1 MFGRFFQIVI
11 HTYMQAIQ
19 VSFYQNKNVTDIET
33 VLHKEF
39 ANICD
44 WFVDNELSIHF
55 GDDKPKCILQR

>member
-1 MFGRFFQIVI
+1 
-11 HTYMQAIQ
+11 MQAIQ

-55 GDDKPKCILQR
+55 GDDKPKRILQR